1 MDRLRPDVVLLDIRL
16 GDGTGF
22 EVLERTQWKEA
33 QVIFITAYDQHVMRA
48 FRVAAVDY
56 LLKPVDVDLLG
67 QALKRAQRAHAPQT
81 AMETLFRNMSRPDEE
96 RIVVPCSEGIHV
108 LAPRN
113 ILRCEADG
121 NYTRIHT
128 SDGERLVTARTLKD
142 FDDLLTPHR
151 FERVHMSHLVN
162 LLHVRK
168 FLNRDGGMLVLTDGT
183 EVPVSQRKRQA
194 LWYRVYTGNNT
205 SVMLYLQ
212 SFQSAHIGFGFYSAC
227 GVTNSCLSPA
237 QGYTE
242 IPVLTPN
249 TYYYLQVYT
258 LVNSNPSNSGL
269 FCMHWFN
276 PPPAPPANDDCAN
289 ATLLN
294 VGTTCTYTSGDGA
307 WATPSNANL
316 FCNPDIVAE
325 PNDDV
330 WYRFVAP
337 AATTVITVDGDG
349 TSTTG
354 YDAVLAIGDM
364 SSCSGSMDAIA
375 CSNTTGPGGVE
386 TIITDALVPGQT
398 YYLQVFDADGASP
411 QPGSFGICVYAS
423 VLLTVNESAPEDHN
437 LLSLTNTV
445 GLYLV
450 NTPFAEAATCDLL
463 VLDAMGR
470 SVHQSRSPLIPGN
483 ARSLDLTELVPGPY
497 VFVVQRAGETRAQ
510 RFVRH

>member
-1 MDRLRPDVVLLDIRL
+1 MRPRDEALRLRNGPNALNDARYLCDQSHTRMRTSLRSIAICTILLSTGVGAQLNDDCSGAIDI
-16 GDGTGF
+16 
-22 EVLERTQWKEA
+22 
-33 QVIFITAYDQHVMRA
+33 
-48 FRVAAVDY
+48 
-56 LLKPVDVDLLG
+56 DLN
-67 QALKRAQRAHAPQT
+67 APQ
-81 AMETLFRNMSRPDEE
+81 N
-96 RIVVPCSEGIHV
+96 CSANSITVDFG
-108 LAPRN
+108 
-113 ILRCEADG
+113 
-121 NYTRIHT
+121 T
-128 SDGERLVTARTLKD
+128 STISTNPPFCDAAG
-142 FDDLLTPHR
+142 
-151 FERVHMSHLVN
+151 SQI
-162 LLHVRK
+162 
-168 FLNRDGGMLVLTDGT
+168 RD
-183 EVPVSQRKRQA
+183 

-316 FCNPDIVAE
+316 FCNPDIIAE